1 MKLRVGIVCDLKE
14 EQWHSMDLI
23 ADMLMERL
31 PSVGGDAFAPSRL
44 CPPMIPRW
52 SRLALLGPSARLR
65 LADRLTG
72 RLWDYPRWLARRVP
86 DFDLFHIVDQ
96 SYAHLVRVLPPQR
109 TIVTCHDIDAVRAA
123 LPGGG
128 RLGPARLLASRIL
141 DGLGRAA
148 HVCCVSRATRD
159 DLVATGGVDPQRVSV
174 VYEGAHPSCSP
185 TAVPEWDQ
193 EIARRINCIPNAA
206 AAAGARLAHVDA
218 RIDVLHVGST
228 IPRKRIDVL
237 IEILAGLRRTIDS
250 VRLVRVGGGLAP
262 AQRALASRL
271 NVADSILEL
280 PYLERPALAALYRR
294 ASLVLLPSE
303 REGFGLPVI
312 EAMACG
318 TPVVASDIPA
328 LREVGGAAA
337 TYCPPGRAPDW
348 IEKIAEL
355 LNERSAAPAGWMKRR
370 EASLAQAARFD
381 WWTYA
386 REMTQLYVQVAA
398 SSGLPNLASKTTD

>member
-1 MKLRVGIVCDLKE
+1 MKPLRVGIVCDLKE

-23 ADMLMERL
+23 ADMLMDKL
-31 PSVGGDAFAPSRL
+31 PAVGGDALEPSRL

-52 SRLALLGPSARLR
+52 SRLALIGRSARLR

-72 RLWDYPRWLARRVP
+72 RLWDYPRWLARRAP
-86 DFDLFHIVDQ
+86 DFDLFHIVDH
-96 SYAHLVRVLPPQR
+96 SYAHLVRVLPAHR

-123 LPGGG
+123 LPGGA

-148 HVCCVSRATRD
+148 HVCCVSRATKD

-185 TAVPEWDQ
+185 APAPEWDR
-193 EIARRINCIPNAA
+193 EIAGRINCIPNAA
-206 AAAGARLAHVDA
+206 APLGARLAHVDA
-218 RIDVLHVGST
+218 HIDVLHVGSA

-237 IEILAGLRRTIDS
+237 IEILAGLRRTIGS
-250 VRLVRVGGGLAP
+250 VRLIRVGGSLTP
-262 AQRALASRL
+262 VQRAMASRL

-280 PYLERPALAALYRR
+280 PYLERPALAALYRH

-337 TYCPPGRAPDW
+337 IYCPPGRAPDW
-348 IEKIAEL
+348 VETVAAL
-355 LNERSAAPAGWMKRR
+355 LHERSAAPASWVKRR
-370 EASLAQAARFD
+370 EAALAQAARFD

-386 REMTQLYVQVAA
+386 QEMAQHYSQVAGSQ
-398 SSGLPNLASKTTD
+398 SSARPDVA